1 MKNNSGFTLIELL
14 AVIVILAVISLIAMP
29 RIMDAIDE
37 ARIGAL
43 RQNNDSVVKAAQNY
57 IVNNDDILP
66 REIGESIEISLQDLI
81 DGKNL
86 SGLSNPFSSNECSGY
101 VLITKTEASHEY
113 IPHIN
118 CFNDINSSLDD
129 NLIGQWLI
137 NGDAIDYSLL
147 NNHGIDTNIIPHDN
161 KNGFPNKAVYF
172 NGTDSEVLINNNDFE
187 FEDEDDFTI
196 SLWIK
201 RFDNNRSLCNYRYH
215 LGQDSSFR
223 TRGDDALTTYSYTEL
238 GFWHHITVTYEDA
251 TRTLR
256 MYRDGQLVD
265 SGVSSDSP
273 LSTYPTLTYL
283 VLGRTNHSGG
293 TTYSSTVKEDLR
305 IYGRLLNEDEINM
318 IYNQTR

>member
-14 AVIVILAVISLIAMP
+14 AVIVILAVISLIAIP
-29 RIMDAIDE
+29 RITDAIYE

-147 NNHGIDTNIIPHDN
+147 NNHGVATNTISYEN

-172 NGTDSEVLINNNDFE
+172 NGSDSGIIINNDDFDFDDEVGNIISTSNTFNFTSDEDAYIKVVFVDRSRVLIVIILSIMAL
-187 FEDEDDFTI
+187 I
-196 SLWIK
+196 SIL
-201 RFDNNRSLCNYRYH
+201 
-215 LGQDSSFR
+215 
-223 TRGDDALTTYSYTEL
+223 
-238 GFWHHITVTYEDA
+238 
-251 TRTLR
+251 
-256 MYRDGQLVD
+256 
-265 SGVSSDSP
+265 
-273 LSTYPTLTYL
+273 LSKNL
-283 VLGRTNHSGG
+283 
-293 TTYSSTVKEDLR
+293 
-305 IYGRLLNEDEINM
+305 
-318 IYNQTR
+318 